1 MCLRQLS
8 YVYNIRNSTC
18 YVNYAIRSI
27 RPKCKWS
34 YVANI
39 VSLTQQ
45 VEFTRIV
52 NLALDTGKYV
62 SLSQYT
68 LSDMPTY
75 TRVSISSQVIAIIAV
90 AGVGPLTVGAF
101 LTTAT
106 IVCRAFI
113 NVCINNIVV

>member
-1 MCLRQLS
+1 M
-8 YVYNIRNSTC
+8 
-18 YVNYAIRSI
+18 
-27 RPKCKWS
+27 
-34 YVANI
+34 
-39 VSLTQQ
+39 
-45 VEFTRIV
+45 EFTRIV
-52 NLALDTGKYV
+52 NLALDTGKCV

-75 TRVSISSQVIAIIAV
+75 TRVSVSSQVIAIIAV

-106 IVCRAFI
+106 IICRAFV